1 MEAPDEGAAAACCVF
16 LLGVASFAQT
26 PADKMD
32 VKTVFEPEPP
42 MLGPHFVRGE
52 TSDAVKA
59 ARHAASLAP
68 GASVSSPD
76 MIWHNGSILPATTTV
91 AIFWG
96 KKWAKSSFVSDK
108 ITGLDSWYEG
118 FGGSGYAAT
127 CDEYTGSGQV
137 GSQST
142 YQGHVIDTTSA
153 PTSAPSTSTIKT
165 EVCKIL
171 GKHPKLLVTHGYYAV
186 YVDTPRGNANY
197 CAWHS
202 WGTCNNKNIEF
213 AFFFDLDGDPGCD
226 PEDTSTSHTQGLAAL
241 ANVTGHE
248 LSEARTD
255 RVAPHGLTPTA
266 LKLPTNA
273 HGALARLCW
282 TSITERRGRSRE
294 TGPTSITTQHNN
306 SAYANESGEFGCIDG
321 GAYLE

>member
-1 MEAPDEGAAAACCVF
+1 MKVVAACCIF
-16 LLGVASFAQT
+16 LLSVASFAQN
-26 PADKMD
+26 PADTLD
-32 VKTVFEPEPP
+32 ARAAIEPEPP

-52 TSDAVKA
+52 TSEAVKA

-68 GASVSSPD
+68 GVSVSSPD
-76 MIWHNGSILPATTTV
+76 MIWHNGPILPATATA

-96 KKWAKSSFVSDK
+96 KKWAKSSFISDK
-108 ITGLDSWYEG
+108 VTGLDSWYAG
-118 FGGSGYAAT
+118 FGSSSFAAT
-127 CDEYTGSGQV
+127 SDEYTGGSSGQV

-153 PTSAPSTSTIKT
+153 PKSAPSTSTIKT

-186 YVDTPRGNANY
+186 YVDTPRGKANY

-202 WGTCNNKNIEF
+202 WGTCNNKQIEF

-226 PEDTSTSHTQGLAAL
+226 PEDTNTSHTQGLAAL

-255 RVAPHGLTPTA
+255 PRGTAWFDANGAEIGDKCAWTFGTPVLDFSNGTLWKIQGNWSNLHYDA
-266 LKLPTNA
+266 N
-273 HGALARLCW
+273 
-282 TSITERRGRSRE
+282 
-294 TGPTSITTQHNN
+294 NN

-321 GAYLE
+321 GAYPE